1 MTSEVIFKVQ
11 NVSKSFGSVAALS
24 DVDLTFYKG
33 EIHAILGQ
41 NGAGKSTLVKL
52 LTGIH
57 PTSTAK
63 GKLFLKNKPISL
75 ESVSDALEQGIG
87 YVPQEIELV
96 DNLTV
101 AENIFAGRL
110 PTRHG
115 IFTFADMNRKCRALL
130 EKYDLNLPILAFA
143 ATLGAAQ
150 RQMVMIA
157 RALVFEPS
165 ILLLDEPTTSLSTE
179 DAQTLFKTLISLRKK
194 GVTMIYITHRIP
206 EVMAL
211 CDRAT
216 VMRDGKVAI
225 SMSKEEIDPERI
237 ITSMVGANLVQTNPS
252 NGRKSERKVVLQ
264 TQDFSAPALGPQSI
278 AVHNI
283 DFELREGEILGLGG
297 LVGSGRSELLNA
309 LAGRISSTGHLK
321 IDGQE
326 ISKRT
331 PNIMRRHGVHLLTED
346 RKREGLLFNLN
357 LIQNVTA
364 GSVSMFS
371 KMGMIN
377 KAREEEVSIGL
388 MQSLSVKTISYLA
401 DPHQLSGGNQQ
412 KLLLA
417 RILVESPRIL
427 LLDEPT
433 KGVDVG
439 ARQEIYRIIRELQ
452 ASGKSIIVVS
462 SDLEELLM
470 IAERIIVISGGRK
483 VDEFYRRDGDEAR
496 ILKGSAGL
504 KVG

>member
-1 MTSEVIFKVQ
+1 MNKVIFEVQ
-11 NVSKSFGSVAALS
+11 NLSKSFGSVDALS
-24 DVDLTFYKG
+24 NVNLTFYKG

-52 LTGIH
+52 LTGVH
-57 PTSTAK
+57 QTSTAS
-63 GKLFLKNKPISL
+63 GTLLLKNQPISL
-75 ESVSDALEQGIG
+75 KSVADALEQGIG

-110 PTRHG
+110 PTHRG
-115 IFTFADMNRKCRALL
+115 IFTYADMNRRAQDLL
-130 EKYDLNLPILAFA
+130 EKYDLNLPFTAFA

-157 RALVFEPS
+157 RALAFEPS
-165 ILLLDEPTTSLSTE
+165 ILLWDEPTTSLSTE
-179 DAQTLFKTLISLRKK
+179 DAQALSRTLISLRKR

-206 EVMAL
+206 EVMTL

-225 SMSKEEIDPERI
+225 TLPKEEMNPEKI
-237 ITSMVGANLVQTNPS
+237 ITSMVGAYAAPISSAVTDF
-252 NGRKSERKVVLQ
+252 GERKVVLQ
-264 TQDFSAPALGPQSI
+264 AQNLSAPALGPQSI
-278 AVHNI
+278 AVHDV
-283 DFELREGEILGLGG
+283 DFDLREGEILGIGG
-297 LVGSGRSELLNA
+297 LVGSGRSELLKA
-309 LAGRISSTGHLK
+309 LAGIIPSTGTLT
-321 IDGQE
+321 IDGAN
-326 ISKRT
+326 ISRRT
-331 PNIMRRHGVHLLTED
+331 PNIMRRLGVHLMTED

-364 GSVSMFS
+364 GSLSMFS
-371 KMGMIN
+371 KMGIVN
-377 KAREEEVSIGL
+377 NAREEEIAIDL
-388 MQSLSVKTISYLA
+388 MHSLSVKTISYLA

-417 RILVESPRIL
+417 RILVESPQIL

-439 ARQEIYRIIRELQ
+439 ARQEIYRIIRHLQ
-452 ASGKSIIVVS
+452 DSGKSIIVVS

-470 IAERIIVISGGRK
+470 ISERIIVLSMGKK
-483 VDEFYRRDGDEAR
+483 VDEFIKNDGSEAR
-496 ILKGSAGL
+496 ILQASTGIQL
-504 KVG
+504 V